1 MSFPERNH
9 ALEETK
15 YVRVRAHLA
24 PVQPSGFVILVV
36 GIVVAKLRVQEFI
49 SGSEH
54 WGPVRQKQQ
63 TAEILDLLPSQR
75 KYLRCRPFIAFAPT
89 VPRVVFFHAILV
101 ILTIRPVALPVV
113 RNEIVQSEAV
123 VGGYVVHT
131 LVSVISLAAT
141 D

>member
-36 GIVVAKLRVQEFI
+36 GLVVAKLRVQEFI

-63 TAEILDLLPSQR
+63 TAEILDLLPTQR
-75 KYLRCRPFIAFAPT
+75 NYLGCRPFIAFVAPD
-89 VPRVVFFHAILV
+89 HE
-101 ILTIRPVALPVV
+101 VALFY
-113 RNEIVQSEAV
+113 A
-123 VGGYVVHT
+123 T
-131 LVSVISLAAT
+131 LGLCPLV
-141 D
+141 